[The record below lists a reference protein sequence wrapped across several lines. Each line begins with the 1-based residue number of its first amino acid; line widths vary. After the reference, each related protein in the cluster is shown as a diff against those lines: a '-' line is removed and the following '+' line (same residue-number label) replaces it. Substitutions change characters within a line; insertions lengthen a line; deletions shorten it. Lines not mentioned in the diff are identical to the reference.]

1 MNRCFLE
8 AIENI
13 HNVGSS
19 DKKHARALI
28 FGWRTGD
35 RRGPRCRSPESPA
48 PAQGSVRPYA
58 RRASYSRGHFATH
71 SRRSGCT
78 ISRPNQESIMPRPVA
93 RTPMRSERM
102 TADVKTQ
109 VSCGRHNLLFS
120 DAIVIS
126 NWYRSKQSFCVNG
139 TLIRCLAI
147 PLYGLTVVL
156 IDANTVV
163 EHPT

>member
-1 MNRCFLE
+1 LTPSCCYGLPASPIACLSKRVRRSRVTNQR
-8 AIENI
+8 I
-13 HNVGSS
+13 SS
-19 DKKHARALI
+19 PPSSLRAP
-28 FGWRTGD
+28 R
-35 RRGPRCRSPESPA
+35 RCRAHNPERA
-48 PAQGSVRPYA
+48 GGSRA
-58 RRASYSRGHFATH
+58 RRAGIHGAGGDGYGK
-71 SRRSGCT
+71 RRRPLSGAHT
-78 ISRPNQESIMPRPVA
+78 NA
-93 RTPMRSERM
+93 AHERA

-109 VSCGRHNLLFS
+109 VSCGRHSLLFS
-120 DAIVIS
+120 NAIVIS